1 MCDSPLLVPLS
12 HTHKHTHA
20 NKTIHQSFPIHS
32 ASKEADSSSRSTSFS
47 QFRGVRRSVSL
58 FMWVIYTAQFN
69 LTHTPTIVANLWCI
83 AEDLSLTFFFQR
95 YYFTVEHAW
104 CLHLWTDVSITAG
117 CTAGRARVCILP
129 HFTALRMLWICRA
142 TGEKKRQETECRAV
156 NLRLQGEETAR

>member
-69 LTHTPTIVANLWCI
+69 LTNTPTIVANLWCI
-83 AEDLSLTFFFQR
+83 AEDLSLTFLFRDTISQLNTPGVFTYELTSQSLLAALQAEPEFA
-95 YYFTVEHAW
+95 YYRIS
-104 CLHLWTDVSITAG
+104 LHSGCCESAG
-117 CTAGRARVCILP
+117 QLARRRDRRQSAGR
-129 HFTALRMLWICRA
+129 
-142 TGEKKRQETECRAV
+142 
-156 NLRLQGEETAR
+156 